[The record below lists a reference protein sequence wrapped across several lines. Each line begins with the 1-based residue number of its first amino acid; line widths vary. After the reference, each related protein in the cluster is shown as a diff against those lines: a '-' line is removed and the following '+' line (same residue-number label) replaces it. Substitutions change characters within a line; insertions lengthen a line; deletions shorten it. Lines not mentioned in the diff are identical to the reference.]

1 MNVGRLSLE
10 NIERYGEY
18 TSIHFEGASWTN
30 VEHSR
35 HAGRLARVLRDRGV
49 RAGDCVVVMMP
60 NSPDVIAAFQAV
72 WRLGAVIIPVTP
84 QLGAREVRYVI
95 EHSGAR
101 AVLTKPQ
108 LAARLDEA
116 ASELA
121 ASRNLLVLGSTDVE
135 GAADIE
141 ADVRSA
147 DPLEDMVERSD
158 DDLALLLYTSGTT
171 GNPKGVMLS
180 HRNMM
185 ANPRSAARMFH
196 FTPCMPTLHALPL
209 SHSYGVLMMNLGY
222 VYGWV
227 SVVLPSWETARVFE
241 SIERFRVERFAMV
254 PTMLRYM
261 IDFPDRPRH
270 DTSSLVW
277 VWSGGAP

>member
-1 MNVGRLSLE
+1 E
-10 NIERYGEY
+10 ANI
-18 TSIHFEGASWTN
+18 
-30 VEHSR
+30 
-35 HAGRLARVLRDRGV
+35 
-49 RAGDCVVVMMP
+49 
-60 NSPDVIAAFQAV
+60 
-72 WRLGAVIIPVTP
+72 
-84 QLGAREVRYVI
+84 
-95 EHSGAR
+95 
-101 AVLTKPQ
+101 
-108 LAARLDEA
+108 
-116 ASELA
+116 
-121 ASRNLLVLGSTDVE
+121 
-135 GAADIE
+135 
-141 ADVRSA
+141 RSA

-171 GNPKGVMLS
+171 GKPKGVMLS

-209 SHSYGVLMMNLGY
+209 SHSYAVLMMNVGS

-227 SVVLPSWETARVFE
+227 SVVLPCWETARVFE

-270 DTSSLVW
+270 DTSSLIW
-277 VWSGGAP
+277 VWSGGAPLPHDLRLEFEATFRCRVADGYGQSEASASLAGYWEGDEPRAGSAGRALPDIELQIQDLSGAPLPPKSTGEI